1 MFISCVIT
9 MLVCYHGGYDHSID
23 WEVTTT
29 GEVIEFPAW
38 TLETDLMTHEIT
50 GEKFLLSETYSG
62 SEIER
67 NIETDQALIAVM
79 WFALCV
85 LMVASTYLKRYAF
98 FVAAALLAL
107 FLNRLNLFE
116 VGLFGIQNRMV
127 ILIPFIAFLTP
138 LVIFHEY
145 KKETHFLVRLGL
157 MITLSAGLLFGV
169 EETALFTDHIIA
181 HSLFGFT
188 ICGLIFL
195 FIISEEIIFSILY
208 VVTSGKGGKSNHVH
222 FTILSLIYLGNL
234 ILYYLNKSGLF
245 ENSFFLFDPFLLLAI
260 SCFIA
265 LWSIKF
271 KASFLSK
278 SLDSQTLFLITMS
291 LGIITLLF
299 LAHQMIRGNDAVYQA
314 FHYFILYFHI
324 GFGSLFFFYIIG
336 NFIDPMIK
344 GFEVYKIA
352 HKERNFP
359 YASARL
365 GGIFAV
371 LAFYFLANQE
381 PYNLLRSGYYN
392 YLAQEAKT
400 EENILLAKEY
410 TLQASYLGY
419 NTHMANY
426 NLGWYE
432 MNKEAE
438 FAAKT
443 YFHNAAQRFP
453 SPYAWV
459 NYGNLDIEVNPS
471 KVQAIY
477 EEALRN
483 HSSGEMENNLGV
495 LHMQKNDFEKSL
507 DYFQN
512 ASPSDQWNNAPL
524 VNKWNVFKRL
534 EIIDSSSISDDYKRG
549 NYGVKSNI
557 LTTQSDNTPLDFQ
570 FSQIDRAG
578 HLHRQA
584 YLLNALYLFDHD
596 SLQVL
601 ARRELENSSDAT
613 YNSKL
618 RKALALHLY
627 KKGEVNEAFMVLDY
641 LQAHAHQYFKG
652 EYLDAMGKLA
662 LDQSAYKVSMEF
674 FNEAIDVKH
683 HESLFGKME
692 VLARQGKKDEIPDL
706 LLKSLRRYPELTDKA
721 NEVLSRLDNYV
732 IPKEKTRPIPS
743 FDTMSDSALVSLG
756 RKNAFHEEQVI
767 AIVAELKKREAS
779 GGYEILVDAIEIN
792 PYSTR
797 LLKEYALFA
806 LDWNL
811 TDYADHTLSQLEGLL
826 TSDELLEF
834 KRLYEIKKKE
844 MAEAEW

>member
-9 MLVCYHGGYDHSID
+9 MLVCYQAGYNHSIN
-23 WEVTTT
+23 WEVTTI

-38 TLETDLMTHEIT
+38 ALETDLITHEIT

-62 SEIER
+62 SEIGR
-67 NIETDQALIAVM
+67 NIETDQALIAAM
-79 WFALCV
+79 WLALCL

-98 FVAAALLAL
+98 FVAAALFAL

-116 VGLFGIQNRMV
+116 IGLFGIQHRMV
-127 ILIPFIAFLTP
+127 ILIPFVAFLTP
-138 LVIFHEY
+138 LVTFHEY
-145 KKETHFLVRLGL
+145 KKSTPFLVRLGL
-157 MITLSAGLLFGV
+157 MIALSVGLLFGV
-169 EETALFTDHIIA
+169 GETALFTDHIIT

-195 FIISEEIIFSILY
+195 FIISEEIIFSILH
-208 VVTSGKGGKSNHVH
+208 VATSSKGGKSNHIH
-222 FTILSLIYLGNL
+222 FTILSLVYLGNL

-245 ENSFFLFDPFLLLAI
+245 ENSFFLFDPFILLAI
-260 SCFIA
+260 SCLLI
-265 LWSIKF
+265 LWSIKY

-299 LAHQMIRGNDAVYQA
+299 LTHQMIRGNDAVYQA

-324 GFGSLFFFYIIG
+324 GFGTLFFLYIIG

-352 HKERNFP
+352 HRERNFP

-365 GGIFAV
+365 GGFFAV
-371 LAFYFLANQE
+371 LAFYFLASQE

-400 EENILLAKEY
+400 EGNVLLSKEY

-419 NTHMANY
+419 NTHMSNY

-432 MNKEAE
+432 MNKGAE

-459 NYGNLDIEVNPS
+459 NYGNLDIEVNPN

-483 HSSGEMENNLGV
+483 RSSGEMENNLGV
-495 LHMQKNDFEKSL
+495 LYMQKDDFEKSL
-507 DYFQN
+507 EYFQN
-512 ASPSDQWNNAPL
+512 ASPSNQWNNAPL

-534 EIIDSSSISDDYKRG
+534 EIVDSSSISDDYKRG

-557 LTTQSDNTPLDFQ
+557 LTTQIDNTPLSFQ
-570 FSQIDRAG
+570 FSGIAGAG

-584 YLLNALYLFDHD
+584 YLLNALHLFDHD

-601 ARRELENSSDAT
+601 VRRELESSSDAAF
-613 YNSKL
+613 NSKL

-627 KKGEVNEAFMVLDY
+627 KKGEVNEAFLTLDY
-641 LQAHAHQYFKG
+641 LQANAHQYFKG

-662 LDQSAYKVSMEF
+662 LDQGAYKLSKEF
-674 FNEAIDVKH
+674 FEKAIEVKH
-683 HESLFGKME
+683 NRSLFGKME
-692 VLARQGKKDEIPDL
+692 AMARMGMKDDIPNT
-706 LLKSLRRYPELTDKA
+706 LLKSLKKNPELTSQA
-721 NEVLSRLDNYV
+721 NQILSRLEDYSV
-732 IPKEKTRPIPS
+732 PDKKQREIPQLKA
-743 FDTMSDSALVSLG
+743 MSDSSLVKLG
-756 RKNAFHEEQVI
+756 RLNAFNEEQVL
-767 AIVAELKKREAS
+767 AVVKELKSRGAS
-779 GGYEILVDAIEIN
+779 GAYELLVDATEIN

-811 TDYADHTLSQLEGLL
+811 TDYADHTLSQLENLL
-826 TSDELLEF
+826 TSDELIEF
-834 KRLYEIKKKE
+834 RRLYEIKKKE
-844 MAEAEW
+844 MEKTEW